1 MSPFFKLVRQKD
13 FKNGD
18 YKNLFDSLL
27 ATKQIEIDS
36 PDQFGASAFWYLYS
50 NNRLDDALYLV
61 QKFAANI
68 NHIDNYGMFGLKK
81 ELFGNNFQAFQ
92 RLLDQGH
99 ANPNMKDEFQRTVL
113 HLSCDFS
120 NRRDYNEY
128 FKILMRHN
136 ANIAELDFKG
146 RTPLHYMYIKKN
158 RRHECD

>member
-1 MSPFFKLVRQKD
+1 
-13 FKNGD
+13 
-18 YKNLFDSLL
+18 
-27 ATKQIEIDS
+27 
-36 PDQFGASAFWYLYS
+36 
-50 NNRLDDALYLV
+50 
-61 QKFAANI
+61 
-68 NHIDNYGMFGLKK
+68 
-81 ELFGNNFQAFQ
+81 
-92 RLLDQGH
+92 LLDQGH

-158 RRHECD
+158 RRHECDYFDPLRTEQCHLEVLLNAQTKESFDINL